1 MTEPVE
7 NTTTETTDDNQ
18 NANPE
23 GFLASIDAAFGD
35 LGSIDDVPDPNI
47 ETPDDSSEG
56 GSADDGQTPADGDAA
71 ADEQDE
77 LDIDLDVDVTDW
89 SPEAARAFKNLR
101 ADHKKDRQALRELN
115 ETLEQREQRIRELE
129 TISPEIDQLR
139 SKIQEYETKL
149 LVTRVEDTDAYKMLV
164 EAPLREVMTQ
174 SDSLAEKYG
183 IDADAL
189 FSAIALQDE
198 AAQEEAISDLLASAS
213 ERDRFK
219 AYQLIEQLKPV
230 AAQRDAL
237 RSNSQEA
244 LREIQELEQLRQRE
258 AVAERIQQR
267 RQLAGQISDRI
278 VGKLDFIKDFEG
290 VDIQAI
296 VKEVE
301 DTDVSSLPPVK
312 AVYNHIAAE
321 LFPKIAREY
330 VKLTRERDNLIS
342 KLADYSRAT
351 PRVGGQTNVAGQ
363 AAPDGLSLIE
373 AVDRHFGG

>member
-7 NTTTETTDDNQ
+7 TTPTVTTDEPQ

-47 ETPDDSSEG
+47 DTPDDPSG
-56 GSADDGQTPADGDAA
+56 GAANDGQTPADGGAA
-71 ADEQDE
+71 VDETSDI
-77 LDIDLDVDVTDW
+77 DIDLDVDVTDW

-149 LVTRVEDTDAYKMLV
+149 LVTRVEDTDAYKTLV
-164 EAPLREVMTQ
+164 EAPLRDIMTQ
-174 SDSLAEKYG
+174 SDALAEKYG

-230 AAQRDAL
+230 SAQRDAL

-244 LREIQELEQLRQRE
+244 LREIQELEQMRQRE

-278 VGKLDFIKDFEG
+278 VKKLDFIKDFEG

-301 DTDVSSLPPVK
+301 ETDVSSLPPIK

-330 VKLTRERDNLIS
+330 VKMVRERDNLVS

-351 PRVGGQTNVAGQ
+351 PRVGGQTAVAGQ
-363 AAPDGLSLIE
+363 VATDGLSLVE
-373 AVDRHFGG
+373 AIDRHFGG